1 MQNSRPVEGSKRGEA
16 VSYETISEERWRELG
31 GSVKGLKSEAWDAFC
46 TAGVGAAELREDM
59 VSSAGSGRVD
69 TGGLTSGE
77 PAVAV
82 RRGASEGRVVW
93 LSKRGCAERV
103 DTADMTGA
111 SEVEAGEVP
120 AGGPLRRKAPEIWEG
135 CEASGR
141 GRLDVSSLVE
151 EVSGGVVV

>member
-1 MQNSRPVEGSKRGEA
+1 MEGSKRGEA
-16 VSYETISEERWRELG
+16 VSYETVSEERWRELG

-77 PAVAV
+77 SAVAL

-93 LSKRGCAERV
+93 FSGRGWAERAYK
-103 DTADMTGA
+103 ADVTGA
-111 SEVEAGEVP
+111 SEVEAGAVP

-135 CEASGR
+135 FETSGS